1 MENTTQDVNIRN
13 IDMSFSQ
20 LAGFQLKVAL
30 SSIPALIVFSFVWGM
45 LNFLWSFYGDN
56 TREIEK

>member
-1 MENTTQDVNIRN
+1 MENITQDVNIRN

-30 SSIPALIVFSFVWGM
+30 SSIPALIVFSFVWEI
-45 LNFLWSFYGDN
+45 LTSLWVF
-56 TREIEK
+56 

>member
-1 MENTTQDVNIRN
+1 MENITQDVNVRN

-30 SSIPALIVFSFVWGM
+30 SSIPALVVFSFVWEI
-45 LNFLWSFYGDN
+45 LTSLWIF
-56 TREIEK
+56 